1 MMIKKPIRILM
12 VDDQQ
17 LMLEGLRTLLEMEFD
32 MEVVAEVENGEAAVN
47 AYQTHQPD
55 VVLMDIRMPGMDG
68 VEATRRICA
77 RWPSAR
83 VIILTT
89 FDEDA
94 YVFEGI
100 RAGAV
105 GYLLKAIKSAAL
117 AQAIRTVVSGGSIME
132 PSVARKVMKEFST
145 RVAHSQSDGKGGLTE
160 PLTEREQTILQ
171 LIAIGLTNR
180 EIAVRLSLAHGTI
193 KNYVTIILQKLG
205 VRDRTQAALR
215 ARELGLL

>member
-1 MMIKKPIRILM
+1 MTIKRPIRILM

-17 LMLEGLRTLLEMEFD
+17 LMLEGLRTLLEMESD
-32 MEVVAEVENGEAAVN
+32 MEVVAEVENGETAVT

-68 VEATRRICA
+68 VEATRRICT
-77 RWPSAR
+77 RWPTAR

-94 YVFEGI
+94 YVFEGV

-132 PSVARKVMKEFST
+132 PSVARKVMKEFLPML
-145 RVAHSQSDGKGGLTE
+145 RIRKVMG
-160 PLTEREQTILQ
+160 
-171 LIAIGLTNR
+171 IAI
-180 EIAVRLSLAHGTI
+180 
-193 KNYVTIILQKLG
+193 
-205 VRDRTQAALR
+205 
-215 ARELGLL
+215 

>member
-1 MMIKKPIRILM
+1 MTIKQPIRILM

-17 LMLEGLRTLLEMEFD
+17 LMLEGLRTLLEMESD
-32 MEVVAEVENGEAAVN
+32 MEVVAEVEDGETAVVV
-47 AYQTHQPD
+47 YQTHQPD

-68 VEATRRICA
+68 VEATRQICT
-77 RWPSAR
+77 RWPNAR

-105 GYLLKAIKSAAL
+105 GYLLKAIKSAEL

-132 PSVARKVMKEFST
+132 PSVARKVMKEFS
-145 RVAHSQSDGKGGLTE
+145 SQVVHPQGRGLIE

-171 LIAIGLTNR
+171 LLTAGLTNR
-180 EIAVRLSLAHGTI
+180 EIAVRLSLAHGTV
-193 KNYVTIILQKLG
+193 KNYVTTILQKLG

-215 ARELGLL
+215 ARELGLLH

>member
-1 MMIKKPIRILM
+1 MTIKQPIRILM

-17 LMLEGLRTLLEMEFD
+17 LMLEGLRTLLEMESD
-32 MEVVAEVENGEAAVN
+32 MEVVAEVENGETAVT

-68 VEATRRICA
+68 VEATHRICT
-77 RWPSAR
+77 RWPNAR

-89 FDEDA
+89 FDDDV

-105 GYLLKAIKSAAL
+105 GYLLKAIKSAEL

-132 PSVARKVMKEFST
+132 PSVARKVMKEFS
-145 RVAHSQSDGKGGLTE
+145 SQIVHPQGHGNRGLTE
-160 PLTEREQTILQ
+160 PLTEREQAILQ
-171 LIAIGLTNR
+171 LLTAGLTNR
-180 EIAVRLSLAHGTI
+180 EIAARLSLAHGTV